1 MHDVITAFVDLVA
14 ATSGA
19 RVALGP
25 PGRDAPADDAVRV
38 WPWRMTEDLALHAS
52 LHSQAIGREAPPVT
66 LHCLVLSTD
75 LHALERLR
83 VGLHASPVIEL
94 GERRVH
100 VVPAALGHDTL
111 LGLFAATGQAPRP
124 CLAVELR
131 ATAA

>member
-19 RVALGP
+19 RAVLGP
-25 PGRDAPADDAVRV
+25 PERGVPADDAARV
-38 WPWRMTEDLALHAS
+38 WPWRLTEDLALHAS
-52 LHSQAIGREAPPVT
+52 PHSQATGREAPPVT
-66 LHCLVLSTD
+66 LHCLLLCAD

-83 VGLHASPVIEL
+83 VGLHASPVLEL
-94 GERRVH
+94 GDRRVH
-100 VVPAALGHDTL
+100 VVPAVLGHDTL
-111 LGLFAATGQAPRP
+111 LGLFSAAGQTPRP